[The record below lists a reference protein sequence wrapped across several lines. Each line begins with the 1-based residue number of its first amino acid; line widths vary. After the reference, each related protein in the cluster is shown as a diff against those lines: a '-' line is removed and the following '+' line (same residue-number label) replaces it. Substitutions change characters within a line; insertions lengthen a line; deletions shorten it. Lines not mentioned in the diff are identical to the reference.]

1 MFLNILKTGNVTP
14 IFKNDDAALCNN
26 FRPTSLP
33 SNLSKIFEKIILVNY
48 QHFCQQT
55 TFSVRNNLAFETT
68 FSFTNRN
75 NRKKISKFVI
85 LGNLLVDDF

>member
-33 SNLSKIFEKIILVNY
+33 SNLSKIFEKTILVNY
-48 QHFCQQT
+48 QYFCQQT
-55 TFSVRNNLAFETT
+55 TSSVRNNLAFETT
-68 FSFTNRN
+68 FNFTNRN
-75 NRKKISKFVI
+75 NRKKIFKFVI